1 MLYLNRIFFEGI
13 KMKVIAIINQK
24 GGVAK
29 TTSTINLAAYL
40 AKAGKKTLIID
51 LDPQGNAS
59 SGLGINRFDLSK
71 CIYDGLIDNEPVRN
85 ITLKTNVEN
94 LDIIPA
100 TIQLAGAEIEMVGM
114 LTREYLLKNLIKEI
128 RDYDFV
134 LIDCPPSLGLLTIN
148 ALTAANQYL
157 VPIQCEYYA
166 LEGLG
171 QLLKTIDL
179 IKKGLN
185 PDLELAGALMTMYN
199 STLNL
204 SSQVVAEVKAFFGAK
219 VYETII
225 PRSVRLSEAPS
236 YGEPISTYAPSSKG
250 ALAYEALAKEVIER
264 G

>member
-40 AKAGKKTLIID
+40 AKSGKKTLIID

-59 SGLGINRFDLSK
+59 SGLGVNRFDLSK

>member
-59 SGLGINRFDLSK
+59 SGLGVNRFDLSK

-250 ALAYEALAKEVIER
+250 AAKASTR
-264 G
+264 FP

>member
-59 SGLGINRFDLSK
+59 SGLGVNRFDLSK

>member
-1 MLYLNRIFFEGI
+1 
-13 KMKVIAIINQK
+13 MKVIAIINQK

-59 SGLGINRFDLSK
+59 SGLGVNRFDLSK

-128 RDYDFV
+128 KDYDFV

-148 ALTAANQYL
+148 ALTAADQYL

>member
-1 MLYLNRIFFEGI
+1 
-13 KMKVIAIINQK
+13 MKVIAIINQK

-59 SGLGINRFDLSK
+59 SGLGVNRFDLSK

>member
-59 SGLGINRFDLSK
+59 SGLGVNRFDLSK

-219 VYETII
+219 VFETII

-250 ALAYEALAKEVIER
+250 ALAYEALAKEVIDR

>member
-59 SGLGINRFDLSK
+59 SGLGVNRFDLSK

-128 RDYDFV
+128 KDYDFV

-148 ALTAANQYL
+148 ALTAADQYL

>member
-1 MLYLNRIFFEGI
+1 
-13 KMKVIAIINQK
+13 MKTIAIINQK

-40 AKAGKKTLIID
+40 ALAGKRTLVID

-59 SGLGINRFDLSK
+59 SGLGINRFDLSR
-71 CIYDGLIDNEPVRN
+71 CIYDGLVDGAPVSD
-85 ITLKTNVEN
+85 ILLKTKVEN

-114 LTREYLLKNLIKEI
+114 LTREYLLKNLITQIEGY
-128 RDYDFV
+128 DYI

-148 ALTAANQYL
+148 ALTAADQFL

-179 IKKGLN
+179 IRKGLN
-185 PDLELAGALMTMYN
+185 PGLEMSGALMTMYN

-204 SSQVVAEVKAFFGAK
+204 SSQVVAEVRAFFGDK
-219 VYETII
+219 VFNSVI

-236 YGEPISTYAPSSKG
+236 YGEPISTYAPTSKG
-250 ALAYEALAKEVIER
+250 ALAYEALAQEVIAR